1 MFRTGPWIRAFAIAL
16 IFAFSIGATA
26 QQAPACPSSKTLPE
40 LIKALDDAISGAA
53 DKDRTCMRALFRP
66 GATLTALI
74 VDKNGILKPNEF
86 SVEDWVERVKKRG
99 STPLYERQVKFSSET
114 YGSIAHLWSTYE
126 IRDTPEGA
134 AKARGIN
141 SIQAI
146 HDGEDWK
153 VAEILWQAESPST
166 PVPEKYLP

>member
-1 MFRTGPWIRAFAIAL
+1 MTVEAWI
-16 IFAFSIGATA
+16 
-26 QQAPACPSSKTLPE
+26 
-40 LIKALDDAISGAA
+40 
-53 DKDRTCMRALFRP
+53 
-66 GATLTALI
+66 
-74 VDKNGILKPNEF
+74 
-86 SVEDWVERVKKRG
+86 ERVKKRG
-99 STPLYERQVKFSSET
+99 STLLYERQVKFSSET

-146 HDGEDWK
+146 NDGESWK
-153 VAEILWQAESPST
+153 VAEILWQAETPST

>member
-1 MFRTGPWIRAFAIAL
+1 MSRLGTRIFGFL
-16 IFAFSIGATA
+16 IVSTFTFSIGASA
-26 QQAPACPSSKTLPE
+26 QQAPPCPSSKTLPE
-40 LIKALDDAISGAA
+40 LIKAIDDAISGPA
-53 DKDRTCMRALFRP
+53 DKDRTCLRALFRP

-74 VDKNGILKPNEF
+74 VDKNRILKPTEF
-86 SVEDWVERVKKRG
+86 TVEDWIERVKKRG
-99 STPLYERQVKFSSET
+99 STALYERQVKFTIET

-134 AKARGIN
+134 AKTRGIN

-146 HDGEDWK
+146 NNGEEWK

-166 PVPEKYLP
+166 LVPEKYLP

>member
-1 MFRTGPWIRAFAIAL
+1 MSRLGTRIFGVAIAL
-16 IFAFSIGATA
+16 TFTFSIVASA
-26 QQAPACPSSKTLPE
+26 QQAPACPTSKTLPE
-40 LIKALDDAISGAA
+40 FIKAIDDAISGPA
-53 DKDRTCMRALFRP
+53 DKDRTCFRALFRP
-66 GATLTALI
+66 GATLTALM
-74 VDKNGILKPNEF
+74 VDKNGILKPTDMT
-86 SVEDWVERVKKRG
+86 VEDWIERVKKRG
-99 STPLYERQVKFSSET
+99 SVTLYERQIKYSSET

-146 HDGEDWK
+146 NDGEQWR

>member
-1 MFRTGPWIRAFAIAL
+1 MSRIGTMFFGFAIA
-16 IFAFSIGATA
+16 FTFTFSIGANA
-26 QQAPACPSSKTLPE
+26 QQAPSCPSSKNLPE
-40 LIKALDDAISGAA
+40 LVKAIDDAISGPA
-53 DKDRTCMRALFRP
+53 DKERNCFRALFRP
-66 GATLTALI
+66 SATLTALM
-74 VDKNGILKPNEF
+74 VDKNGILRPTEF
-86 SVEDWVERVKKRG
+86 TVEDWIERVKKRG

-146 HDGEDWK
+146 YDGEEWR

>member
-1 MFRTGPWIRAFAIAL
+1 MAPGYCGFAIAFT
-16 IFAFSIGATA
+16 FACSIGDPRSSTSG
-26 QQAPACPSSKTLPE
+26 CPSSKTLPE
-40 LIKALDDAISGAA
+40 LVKAIDDAISGPA
-53 DKDRTCMRALFRP
+53 DKDRTCFRALFRP
-66 GATLTALI
+66 GATLTVLT
-74 VDKNGILKPNEF
+74 VDKNGILKPTEMT
-86 SVEDWVERVKKRG
+86 VDDWIERVKKRG
-99 STPLYERQVKFSSET
+99 SDTPYERQVKFSSET
-114 YGSIAHLWSTYE
+114 YGSIAQLWSTYE

-146 HDGEDWK
+146 NDGEEWK